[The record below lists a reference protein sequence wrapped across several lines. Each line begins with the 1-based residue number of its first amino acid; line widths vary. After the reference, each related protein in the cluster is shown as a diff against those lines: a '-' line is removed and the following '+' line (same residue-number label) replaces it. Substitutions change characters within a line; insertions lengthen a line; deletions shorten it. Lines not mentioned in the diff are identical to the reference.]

1 MPRNT
6 PKMSSLPTIERIGSE
21 LTRIGLLTFRTSF
34 FAGLTIFLV
43 DVMTDRLAPS
53 LVIAGLLDEAG
64 HVATAIILMA
74 AVTRRLTGTFT
85 GTFIVAALVAV
96 LAIDIDHVPREV
108 FGWAGITAGAP
119 RPYPHSLI
127 TPLITGMWALRARHS
142 GRDLAAGLTFGLLT
156 HLLRD
161 AATGSG
167 LALFWPLTKRVVEM
181 TYAFYV
187 GILLVALLR
196 TWLMA
201 RHREVPPTP

>member
-1 MPRNT
+1 MPRNM
-6 PKMSSLPTIERIGSE
+6 PRRSFLPTIEHIGSE
-21 LTRIGLLTFRTSF
+21 LTSIGLLTFRTSF
-34 FAGLTIFLV
+34 YAALTIFLV

-74 AVTRRLTGTFT
+74 AATRRPT
-85 GTFIVAALVAV
+85 GTFILAALVAV
-96 LAIDIDHVPREV
+96 VAIDIDHVPREV

-181 TYAFYV
+181 TYALYV

-201 RHREVPPTP
+201 RHREVPPTH